1 MLKNDTTLNRDS
13 IQQLYID
20 WYLEGASLSELQ
32 EAVAMQMSEDLDL
45 LDDDELVTEVKHYAP
60 ELFEGPFMKEP
71 KDLIIDE
78 DQLVVYATV
87 HGWTGALALSHKI
100 KQLYPDYTLNI
111 LSKENFN
118 QLNAQR

>member
-60 ELFEGPFMKEP
+60 ELFEGS
-71 KDLIIDE
+71 L
-78 DQLVVYATV
+78 
-87 HGWTGALALSHKI
+87 
-100 KQLYPDYTLNI
+100 
-111 LSKENFN
+111 
-118 QLNAQR
+118 